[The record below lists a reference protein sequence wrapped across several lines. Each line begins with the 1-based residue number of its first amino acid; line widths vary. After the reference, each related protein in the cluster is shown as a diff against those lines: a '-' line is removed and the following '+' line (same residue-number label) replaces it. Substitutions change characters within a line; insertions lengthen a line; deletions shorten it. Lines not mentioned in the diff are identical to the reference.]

1 MGELTAVLGSSVLV
15 DNAVLA
21 VDPAEIE
28 GQIWDPHT
36 LYESGFTSARGDDRT
51 SGEFL
56 VTELAYADTVLVQA
70 GLGARLTGRVDTETP
85 DWPQA
90 KNELGVE
97 RERFNVAVPILNKDM
112 TLCISLSA
120 RPSNN
125 GTRFH
130 NHLYEQ
136 LGLNWIYKA
145 FAPTDLALAIAGVRG
160 LGIRGC
166 AISMPYKEDVIA
178 LVDVMDPSAKA
189 IDSVNTIVNDGGRLT
204 AYNTDYTAIEQL
216 LQQNGVP
223 TDYSVLLRGSGGM
236 AKATAAALRDAG
248 FTNVT
253 VVARNESSGRSL
265 AELNGFQWKAE
276 LDGGVADM
284 LINVTPIGMEGT
296 MRGGMG
302 GGTAGAATEG
312 IVSGRAVSGP
322 LSFPEEAID
331 SAKVVFDVV
340 ALPAETPL
348 IQAGRAAGKTVITG
362 AEVATIQ
369 ALEQFVLYTGIR
381 PTDSQVRAAEEFMRA
396 Q

>member
-1 MGELTAVLGSSVLV
+1 
-15 DNAVLA
+15 
-21 VDPAEIE
+21 
-28 GQIWDPHT
+28 
-36 LYESGFTSARGDDRT
+36 
-51 SGEFL
+51 
-56 VTELAYADTVLVQA
+56 
-70 GLGARLTGRVDTETP
+70 
-85 DWPQA
+85 
-90 KNELGVE
+90 
-97 RERFNVAVPILNKDM
+97 M

-145 FAPTDLALAIAGVRG
+145 FAPTDLAQAIAGVRG

-166 AISMPYKEDVIA
+166 AVSMPYKEDVIA

-216 LQQNGVP
+216 LRNNAVP
-223 TDYSVLLRGSGGM
+223 TDYSVWLRGSGGM

-248 FTNVT
+248 FTDVT
-253 VVARNESSGRSL
+253 VIARNEAAGRSL
-265 AELNGFQWKAE
+265 AELYGFKWLAE
-276 LDGGVADM
+276 VPDAVRTGTAHM
-284 LINVTPIGMEGT
+284 LVNVTPIGMAGS
-296 MRGGMG
+296 MAGGPD
-302 GGTAGAATEG
+302 ADA
-312 IVSGRAVSGP
+312 
-322 LSFPEEAID
+322 LSFPQEAVD
-331 SAKVVFDVV
+331 AAEVVFDVV

-348 IQAGRAAGKTVITG
+348 VKAGRAAGKTVITG

-381 PTDSQVRAAEEFMRA
+381 PSDEQVRAAEDFMRA